1 MGATKMI
8 REEQQRRSKWKQ
20 LKHDFIDFPLYVMG
34 HPFKGFD
41 DIKLEGEGKTSVGV
55 TILVVQ
61 AFVAVLNFVYRGFIA
76 NMADPYD
83 LNVLLILATSIA
95 PVLLFCIGNWSITTL
110 MDGSGTIREI
120 FLALTYS
127 MYLSIPLNLVSIV
140 LSNVLVEEEMA
151 VATFFS
157 TLAMVIFLL
166 YAFIGLI
173 VVHDFTFLRAIAAVL
188 LSFVAILIIL
198 FLAMLLASLAGE
210 VILFFRTIYRE
221 IVLNYT

>member
-41 DIKLEGEGKTSVGV
+41 DIKLEGEGRTSVGV

-61 AFVAVLNFVYRGFIA
+61 AFIAVLNFVYRGFID
-76 NMADPYD
+76 NRNDPYD
-83 LNVLLILATSIA
+83 LNVLMILATSIA
-95 PVLLFCIGNWSITTL
+95 PILLFCIGNWSITTL

-127 MYLSIPLNLVSIV
+127 MYLSIPLNIISII
-140 LSNVLVEEEMA
+140 LSNVLVEDEMA

-157 TLAMVIFLL
+157 TLAMAIFLL

-173 VVHDFTFLRAIAAVL
+173 VVHDFTFLRAIAAVI

-198 FLAMLLASLAGE
+198 FITLLLASLAGE
-210 VILFFRTIYRE
+210 VILFFRTVYRE
-221 IVLNYT
+221 IILNYT

>member
-1 MGATKMI
+1 MGATRMI

-41 DIKLEGEGKTSVGV
+41 DIKLEGEGRTSVGV

-61 AFVAVLNFVYRGFIA
+61 AFIAVLNFVYRGFID
-76 NMADPYD
+76 NRNDPYD
-83 LNVLLILATSIA
+83 LNVLMILATSIA
-95 PVLLFCIGNWSITTL
+95 PILLFCIGNWSITTL

-127 MYLSIPLNLVSIV
+127 MYLSIPLNIVSII
-140 LSNVLVEEEMA
+140 LSNVLVEDEMA

-157 TLAMVIFLL
+157 TLAMAIFLL

-173 VVHDFTFLRAIAAVL
+173 VVHDFTFLRAIAAVI

-198 FLAMLLASLAGE
+198 FITLLLASLAGE
-210 VILFFRTIYRE
+210 VILFFRTVYRE
-221 IVLNYT
+221 IILNYT

>member
-55 TILVVQ
+55 TILVIQ

>member
-1 MGATKMI
+1 MGATRMI

-20 LKHDFIDFPLYVMG
+20 LKHNFIDFPLYVMG

-41 DIKLEGEGKTSVGV
+41 DIKLEGEGRTSVGV

-61 AFVAVLNFVYRGFIA
+61 AFIAVLNFVYRGFID
-76 NMADPYD
+76 NRNDPYD
-83 LNVLLILATSIA
+83 LNVLMILATSIA
-95 PVLLFCIGNWSITTL
+95 PILLFCIGNWSITTL

-127 MYLSIPLNLVSIV
+127 MYLSIPLNIISII
-140 LSNVLVEEEMA
+140 LSNVLVEDEMA

-157 TLAMVIFLL
+157 TLAMAIFLL

-173 VVHDFTFLRAIAAVL
+173 VVHDFTFLRAIAAVI

-198 FLAMLLASLAGE
+198 FITLLLASLAGE
-210 VILFFRTIYRE
+210 VILFFRTVYRE
-221 IVLNYT
+221 IILNYT

>member
-127 MYLSIPLNLVSIV
+127 MYLAIPLNLVSIV

>member
-188 LSFVAILIIL
+188 LSFVAILII
-198 FLAMLLASLAGE
+198 
-210 VILFFRTIYRE
+210 
-221 IVLNYT
+221 

>member
-110 MDGSGTIREI
+110 MDGSGSIREI

-157 TLAMVIFLL
+157 TLAMVILLL

>member
-198 FLAMLLASLAGE
+198 FIAMLLASLAGE